1 MLFYLFQSVAND
13 VDIQNLVFQYLEA
26 IPLKYGDIYTEFVG
40 QNEYFINNI
49 DHIVISESSSNSVV
63 DTFTKLIEKIKIV
76 KKFHKNLLF

>member
-1 MLFYLFQSVAND
+1 M
-13 VDIQNLVFQYLEA
+13 DIQNLVLQYLEA

-63 DTFTKLIEKIKIV
+63 SVKENILKLILIC
-76 KKFHKNLLF
+76 FF

>member
-1 MLFYLFQSVAND
+1 MYIILLFYLFQSVAND

-49 DHIVISESSSNSVV
+49 DHIVISESPSNSVV
-63 DTFTKLIEKIKIV
+63 NIFTI
-76 KKFHKNLLF
+76 FFLFNFLNSENN